1 MEIIIMDIAVKDK
14 KIAAKERITDLI
26 VLQRELC
33 SIFPED
39 EYNVFVFGSYP
50 TVRFEYGKSDVDIAV
65 YTDDLDLYKRIA
77 VIIEEFFEDRGLKVD
92 LFFIDISIPAPVFL
106 APLRA
111 QIQFTDYYPDKL
123 RKFETECEKELN
135 KIKRSIAI

>member
-1 MEIIIMDIAVKDK
+1 MGIAVKDK
-14 KIAAKERITDLI
+14 KIAAKERIKDLI

-33 SIFPED
+33 SCFSED

-65 YTDDLDLYKRIA
+65 YADNLDLYKGIA
-77 VIIEEFFEDRGLKVD
+77 VKIEEFFGNRGINED

-111 QIQFTDYYPDKL
+111 QIQFTDYYPEKL
-123 RKFETECEKELN
+123 REFETECEKELN
-135 KIKRSIAI
+135 KIKRSIAV